1 MPANTDTKSITFT
14 VSREQRE
21 AGRRDEFEVPC
32 DAYTTVLDGLEYIR
46 TRLDSTLM
54 YRHSCHHGSCGTCGM
69 IINGEKLLACT
80 TNVFSLETD
89 TVTVRPLP
97 QFEAVGDLVVDPA
110 SLFADFP
117 AHADYRRASEYNAD
131 ARVPEEIE
139 AYERFE
145 NCIECGLCVSACPV
159 TSNWMGP
166 AALAAW
172 NRELE
177 KNPERREEILD
188 SVDVDRGAW
197 SCERH
202 LKCSAV
208 CPTGVYPA
216 KHIALLKRAAKA
228 RREE

>member
-1 MPANTDTKSITFT
+1 
-14 VSREQRE
+14 
-21 AGRRDEFEVPC
+21 
-32 DAYTTVLDGLEYIR
+32 
-46 TRLDSTLM
+46 
-54 YRHSCHHGSCGTCGM
+54 
-69 IINGEKLLACT
+69 
-80 TNVFSLETD
+80 
-89 TVTVRPLP
+89 
-97 QFEAVGDLVVDPA
+97 
-110 SLFADFP
+110 
-117 AHADYRRASEYNAD
+117 
-131 ARVPEEIE
+131 
-139 AYERFE
+139 
-145 NCIECGLCVSACPV
+145 
-159 TSNWMGP
+159 MGP

-177 KNPERREEILD
+177 KNPERRDEILD

>member
-1 MPANTDTKSITFT
+1 MSARSDTKTVTFR
-14 VSREQRE
+14 VARDQRE
-21 AGRRDEFEVPC
+21 AGRTDSFDVPC

-46 TRLDSTLM
+46 TRLDATLM

-69 IINGEKLLACT
+69 VINGEKLLACT
-80 TNVFSLETD
+80 TNVLALASE

-97 QFEAVGDLVVDPA
+97 QFPHVGDLAVDPA
-110 SLFADFP
+110 GLFDDFP
-117 AHADYRRASEYNAD
+117 AEADYRRPSEFNPD

-177 KNPERREEILD
+177 KNPERRDGVLD
-188 SVDVDRGAW
+188 AVDVDRGAW
-197 SCERH
+197 SCQRH

-216 KHIALLKRAAKA
+216 KHIALLQRAAKK
-228 RREE
+228 RREG